1 MGFFAGE
8 LEVVLQEHNPLPNE
22 SPWNVLNRLNVHP
35 QQTERLQK
43 AAEDIGQVATL
54 PPPLLLQL
62 KQELNLS
69 PIAWARLQ
77 AGVEADAFFRLLMY
91 HNYSLEEAV
100 NKANAV
106 FASTLKDKLA
116 TGGKSESIYPSSPE
130 LDALA
135 AIPSPVRRR
144 GRMRKADKEALLAK
158 QREELAAKAESDAAF
173 QAAAHGPGHEDA
185 APVVGAGKAA
195 KKPPLKSL

>member
-8 LEVVLQEHNPLPNE
+8 LEVVLQENNPLPNE
-22 SPWNVLNRLNVHP
+22 SPWNMLKRLSVHSE
-35 QQTERLQK
+35 QTKRLAL

-62 KQELNLS
+62 KQEMNLA
-69 PIAWARLQ
+69 PLAWARLQ
-77 AGVEADAFFRLLMY
+77 AGIEADAFFRLLMY

-106 FASTLKDKLA
+106 FANTLKDKLA
-116 TGGKSESIYPSSPE
+116 TGGKSDSIYPALPE

-135 AIPSPVRRR
+135 AIPSPLRRKS
-144 GRMRKADKEALLAK
+144 RKPK
-158 QREELAAKAESDAAF
+158 QT
-173 QAAAHGPGHEDA
+173 
-185 APVVGAGKAA
+185 
-195 KKPPLKSL
+195 

>member
-8 LEVVLQEHNPLPNE
+8 LAVVLGEHNPLPNE

-35 QQTERLQK
+35 QQTERLQR

-54 PPPLLLQL
+54 PHPLLWQI

-69 PIAWARLQ
+69 PVAWARLQ
-77 AGVEADAFFRLLMY
+77 AGIEADAFFRLLMY

-100 NKANAV
+100 TKANAI
-106 FASTLKDKLA
+106 FANTLKDYLA
-116 TGGKSESIYPSSPE
+116 VGGKSESIYPSTPE

-135 AIPSPVRRR
+135 NIPSPVRRR

-158 QREELAAKAESDAAF
+158 RYAETSAAETTTQTSEPGIDVPQGQNAATTSF
-173 QAAAHGPGHEDA
+173 
-185 APVVGAGKAA
+185 
-195 KKPPLKSL
+195 

>member
-8 LEVVLQEHNPLPNE
+8 LEVILEEHNPLPHE
-22 SPWNVLNRLNVHP
+22 SPWNVLNRLTVHP

-43 AAEDIGQVATL
+43 AAEDIGQVAML
-54 PPPLLLQL
+54 PPSLLLQL

-77 AGVEADAFFRLLMY
+77 AGIEADAFFRLLMY
-91 HNYSLEEAV
+91 HNYTLEEAV

-106 FASTLKDKLA
+106 FASALKDKLA
-116 TGGKSESIYPSSPE
+116 TGGKSDSIYPSSPE

-144 GRMRKADKEALLAK
+144 GRMRKVDKEALLAK
-158 QREELAAKAESDAAF
+158 QREEAA
-173 QAAAHGPGHEDA
+173 QAAQGEGQSAEVGEGAVEA
-185 APVVGAGKAA
+185 APRPMTVPRKR
-195 KKPPLKSL
+195 

>member
-8 LEVVLQEHNPLPNE
+8 LEVVLHEHNPLPNE

-54 PPPLLLQL
+54 PLPLLLQI

-91 HNYSLEEAV
+91 HNYPLEEAV
-100 NKANAV
+100 NRANAV
-106 FASTLKDKLA
+106 FSAALKDKLA
-116 TGGKSESIYPSSPE
+116 TGGQSDSIYPSLPE

-135 AIPSPVRRR
+135 AVPSPVRRR
-144 GRMRKADKEALLAK
+144 GRMRKADKEAMLAK
-158 QREELAAKAESDAAF
+158 QAQERDAALAAANEAIKPE
-173 QAAAHGPGHEDA
+173 AAAGM
-185 APVVGAGKAA
+185 KSA
-195 KKPPLKSL
+195 K

>member
-8 LEVVLQEHNPLPNE
+8 LEVVLREHNPLPNE
-22 SPWNVLNRLNVHP
+22 SPWNVLNRLSIHP
-35 QQTERLQK
+35 QQIERLQK

-54 PPPLLLQL
+54 PPNLLVQIR
-62 KQELNLS
+62 QELNLN
-69 PIAWARLQ
+69 PISWARLQ

-106 FASTLKDKLA
+106 FASALKDRLA
-116 TGGKSESIYPSSPE
+116 VGGKSDSIYASSPE

-135 AIPSPVRRR
+135 AVPAPVRRR

-158 QREELAAKAESDAAF
+158 QREEALAAAANAPDDDAEEQES
-173 QAAAHGPGHEDA
+173 
-185 APVVGAGKAA
+185 APAPRGRRKVN
-195 KKPPLKSL
+195 S

>member
-54 PPPLLLQL
+54 PLPLLQQL

-106 FASTLKDKLA
+106 FASALKDKLA
-116 TGGKSESIYPSSPE
+116 TGGKSDSIYPSSPE

-144 GRMRKADKEALLAK
+144 GRMRKADKEALLEK
-158 QREELAAKAESDAAF
+158 QRREQEELAA
-173 QAAAHGPGHEDA
+173 AAAA
-185 APVVGAGKAA
+185 KAA
-195 KKPPLKSL
+195 GAHQDHDENVVDAGVARGGKKAAAAKHD

>member
-8 LEVVLQEHNPLPNE
+8 LEVILSDHNPLSHE
-22 SPWNVLNRLNVHP
+22 SPWNILNRLSVHP
-35 QQTERLQK
+35 QQTDRLQK

-54 PPPLLLQL
+54 PHPILMQI
-62 KQELNLS
+62 KQELNLN

-77 AGVEADAFFRLLMY
+77 AGIEADAFFRLLMY

-106 FASTLKDKLA
+106 FANALKDRLA
-116 TGGKSESIYPSSPE
+116 TGGKSDSIYPSSPE
-130 LDALA
+130 LDVLA
-135 AIPSPVRRR
+135 GIPAPVRRR

-158 QREELAAKAESDAAF
+158 QRE
-173 QAAAHGPGHEDA
+173 QAAAA
-185 APVVGAGKAA
+185 AASAVESAPEIEGMG
-195 KKPPLKSL
+195 

>member
-106 FASTLKDKLA
+106 FASALKDKLA

-135 AIPSPVRRR
+135 GMPSPVRRR

-158 QREELAAKAESDAAF
+158 QREQELAAQAEADTFQTVAQQGQDDATLAENTGPRATKR
-173 QAAAHGPGHEDA
+173 AAAKH
-185 APVVGAGKAA
+185 
-195 KKPPLKSL
+195 

>member
-69 PIAWARLQ
+69 PISWARLQ

-106 FASTLKDKLA
+106 FASALKDKLA

-158 QREELAAKAESDAAF
+158 QREQALANA
-173 QAAAHGPGHEDA
+173 QANDLDPMQAIAQSREDPSA
-185 APVVGAGKAA
+185 TVETGRSRSN
-195 KKPPLKSL
+195 KSKGG

>member
-8 LEVVLQEHNPLPNE
+8 LEIVLQEHNPLPNE
-22 SPWNVLNRLNVHP
+22 SPWNVLNRMSVHP

-54 PPPLLLQL
+54 PLPVLQQL

-69 PIAWARLQ
+69 PISWARLQ

-100 NKANAV
+100 GKANAI
-106 FASTLKDKLA
+106 FAAALKDRLV
-116 TGGKSESIYPSSPE
+116 TGVTGDSIYPDVPE
-130 LDALA
+130 LNALA

-158 QREELAAKAESDAAF
+158 QREQQLAAQPVEQDAVLAV
-173 QAAAHGPGHEDA
+173 ATADEPPTAVAVKPGPSRPH
-185 APVVGAGKAA
+185 KN
-195 KKPPLKSL
+195 